1 MFVYFG
7 EEEDGKEGDG
17 QVDRGEEGHNENH
30 VLAPF
35 LDQVWL
41 SKWKTNVFFISAGK
55 GTFTFSHEAQQWEG
69 ECEN

>member
-1 MFVYFG
+1 MILPVFVYFG

-35 LDQVWL
+35 LDQV
-41 SKWKTNVFFISAGK
+41 
-55 GTFTFSHEAQQWEG
+55 
-69 ECEN
+69 